1 MKKLLALALASA
13 MALSLV
19 ACGSSDDNKSGGTST
34 PSTGSSTSTGA
45 GSSAEE
51 PVELSGDLV
60 LYSSMTDPDLDA
72 LITCFNEKYPDIE
85 VEVVNGSAGEL
96 TTRLTGEAS
105 NPVGDLVWGGM
116 ADSDGDRYAD
126 IFESWVS
133 VHDAENMP
141 GYTSPNGLYSMDHL
155 STVVFC
161 IN

>member
-105 NPVGDLVWGGM
+105 NPVATWSGAHGRL
-116 ADSDGDRYAD
+116 RRR
-126 IFESWVS
+126 
-133 VHDAENMP
+133 P
-141 GYTSPNGLYSMDHL
+141 LR
-155 STVVFC
+155 
-161 IN
+161 

>member
-72 LITCFNEKYPDIE
+72 L
-85 VEVVNGSAGEL
+85 GRHG
-96 TTRLTGEAS
+96 RLRRR
-105 NPVGDLVWGGM
+105 PL
-116 ADSDGDRYAD
+116 R
-126 IFESWVS
+126 
-133 VHDAENMP
+133 
-141 GYTSPNGLYSMDHL
+141 
-155 STVVFC
+155 
-161 IN
+161 

>member
-96 TTRLTGEAS
+96 DH
-105 NPVGDLVWGGM
+105 P
-116 ADSDGDRYAD
+116 SD
-126 IFESWVS
+126 W
-133 VHDAENMP
+133 
-141 GYTSPNGLYSMDHL
+141 
-155 STVVFC
+155 
-161 IN
+161 